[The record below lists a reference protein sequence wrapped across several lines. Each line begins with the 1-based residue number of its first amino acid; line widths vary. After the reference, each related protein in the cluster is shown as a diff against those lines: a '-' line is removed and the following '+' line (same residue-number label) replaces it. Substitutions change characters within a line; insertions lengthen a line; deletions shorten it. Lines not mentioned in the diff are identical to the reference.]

1 MKTLFKILVLVLT
14 IGLVAVFSYKAGRA
28 SMKSQVDYQSER
40 SWKVENE
47 NTLLKNELSDL
58 RYSNDCLYNR
68 YCDLVDELVEEC
80 DKVIKY
86 KELYGELES

>member
-1 MKTLFKILVLVLT
+1 MKTLFKILGLVLT
-14 IGLVAVFSYKAGRA
+14 IGLAVIFSYKAGQA
-28 SMKSQVDYQSER
+28 SMKPQIDYQSER

-47 NTLLKNELSDL
+47 NTLLKNELSSL
-58 RYSNDCLYNR
+58 KYNKDCLYDR
-68 YCDLVDELVEEC
+68 YCELVEELVDEC